1 MKTTTEHLPALEA
14 SNEIPTGQIT
24 ALLDKGASFEG
35 RLTFEGTA
43 RIGGAFKG
51 EIFTRDTLVV
61 DPGANIE
68 AQVEADSVIICGS
81 VKGNIFARQS
91 VIMHP
96 PARFTGTVTTPS
108 LRIDEGVVFEG
119 ASYMPKN

>member
-1 MKTTTEHLPALEA
+1 MTELTA
-14 SNEIPTGQIT
+14 PTHNKNAIDSGQIT
-24 ALLDKGASFEG
+24 ALIDHGAAFEG
-35 RLTFEGTA
+35 RLTFEGTV

-61 DPGANIE
+61 DPGAHVEAQIE
-68 AQVEADSVIICGS
+68 ADTVIICGS

-119 ASYMPKN
+119 ASYMPKS